1 MEESRNPRFMG
12 LEHRLPFIDFA
23 RGVAMVLMAW
33 DHVSSFWNPGHRGG
47 EGLMGR
53 RPVFPDFTQFI
64 LRFITHVCAPT
75 FIFLAGTA
83 LALSTRRRL
92 AHGESEIE
100 ISLRMI
106 KRGSV
111 LVLLAIFVESPAFGL
126 PPLYFGVLSCIGA
139 CLIIF
144 SLLHRL
150 PQRVILIL
158 STLII
163 LAHPLLGL
171 SWIPMD
177 DPWGWYLRVVIHE
190 PSMDWS
196 PFVGLYPII
205 PWIGVMGLGWCFG
218 SLISRNPLE
227 ERRLERLLASTG
239 VGLLCLW
246 LLVRALNG
254 FGNLLPRLG
263 SSLQDWLYMAKYPP
277 SLAFLLW
284 TLGWMFLILSIG
296 VSLQRRGIIEKGLGG
311 IILAFGRVPLFFY
324 CTHLWLYRLRP
335 GWAAVRPFS
344 LSLPAT
350 AAFWLMGLMVLW
362 RLCLRYERLKLRYPE
377 SILQYL

>member
-1 MEESRNPRFMG
+1 MDSG
-12 LEHRLPFIDFA
+12 LGKGLRHRIPYIDFT

-33 DHVSSFWNPGHRGG
+33 DHVSGFWNPGHRGG
-47 EGLMGR
+47 EGLMGG
-53 RPVFPDFTQFI
+53 RPIFPDFTQFI
-64 LRFITHVCAPT
+64 LRFITHICAPT

-83 LALSTRRRL
+83 LALSASRRL
-92 AHGESEIE
+92 AGGGSHLD
-100 ISLRMI
+100 ISLRMV
-106 KRGSV
+106 KRGAV

-126 PPLYFGVLSCIGA
+126 PPLYFGVLSCIGV

-150 PQRVILIL
+150 PRNFILAL
-158 STLII
+158 SVLII
-163 LAHPLLGL
+163 LAHPYLDL
-171 SWIPMD
+171 SWIPRE
-177 DPWGWYLRVVIHE
+177 DPWGFYLRVVIHE
-190 PSMDWS
+190 PSMDRS

-205 PWIGVMGLGWCFG
+205 PWMGVMGLGWCYG
-218 SLISRNPLE
+218 SLVSEGRLE
-227 ERRLERLLASTG
+227 EKRLMLLLASAG
-239 VGLLCLW
+239 AGLLIIW

-254 FGNLLPRLG
+254 YGNLLPRMG

-284 TLGWMFLILSIG
+284 TLGWMFLILSLG
-296 VSLQRRGIIEKGLGG
+296 LHLQRRGSIDRG
-311 IILAFGRVPLFFY
+311 ISGFILSFGRVPLFFY

-335 GWAAVRPFS
+335 GWTPVRPFT

-350 AAFWLMGLMVLW
+350 AAFWLLGLLVLW
-362 RLCLRYERLKLRYPE
+362 RLCLRYERLKVRYPG